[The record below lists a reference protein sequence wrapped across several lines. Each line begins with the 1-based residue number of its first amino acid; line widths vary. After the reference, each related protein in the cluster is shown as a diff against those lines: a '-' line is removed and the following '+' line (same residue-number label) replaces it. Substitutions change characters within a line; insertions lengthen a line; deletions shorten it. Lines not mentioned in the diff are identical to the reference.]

1 MNVLISDFSSL
12 LSTWCDASVLDEEV
26 TVNLDVEFYNYL
38 GELFNALQPIVL
50 PGFTFA
56 WISLI
61 SHRMYLPKLLELP
74 ERKGYATLVK
84 LLSSALKFQ
93 QIYGNNKQSS
103 RRQQELEQ
111 EQEQKMKKMQ
121 KMQKNKIKNKNK
133 NRKTHNKD
141 LK

>member
-1 MNVLISDFSSL
+1 M

-103 RRQQELEQ
+103 RRQQE
-111 EQEQKMKKMQ
+111 
-121 KMQKNKIKNKNK
+121 
-133 NRKTHNKD
+133 RTRT
-141 LK
+141 

>member
-1 MNVLISDFSSL
+1 M

-61 SHRMYLPKLLELP
+61 SHRMYLPAIRITRE
-74 ERKGYATLVK
+74 ERLCNIG
-84 LLSSALKFQ
+84 
-93 QIYGNNKQSS
+93 QIIEFGFEIPTN
-103 RRQQELEQ
+103 LW
-111 EQEQKMKKMQ
+111 
-121 KMQKNKIKNKNK
+121 
-133 NRKTHNKD
+133 
-141 LK
+141 